1 MSNNAELD
9 ALARELLALRTAGAA
24 DDPVPDAGSQLPH
37 TVLVARLL
45 SGFSPDRWQSF
56 CRDYAES
63 RWCVLP
69 VAGSALPDSM
79 PDPRPELPSQV
90 VNVLIN
96 RLFLDQ
102 IEREVLRFSR
112 SGGDLCLIYAD
123 ITYRNA
129 ADTPWTRDEFEHLDA
144 ALAAA
149 FLAGSYAAVRRA
161 TI

>member
-9 ALARELLALRTAGAA
+9 ALAREMLALRTAGAA

-90 VNVLIN
+90 VNVLITG
-96 RLFLDQ
+96 
-102 IEREVLRFSR
+102 FSWIR
-112 SGGDLCLIYAD
+112 
-123 ITYRNA
+123 
-129 ADTPWTRDEFEHLDA
+129 
-144 ALAAA
+144 
-149 FLAGSYAAVRRA
+149 
-161 TI
+161 